1 MPRLG
6 LDWRDGCSISSS
18 DTTKK
23 RQAKG
28 FDRDNKIEAAK
39 QELKRITGDKKSKL
53 ISVEPIVDDKVETS
67 IQPSE
72 DTYLKELTYTFEDG
86 TIPIKGSS
94 SLVSGISPGFDRFGV
109 HIIITFKSGKTAISH
124 KWS

>member
-6 LDWRDGCSISSS
+6 LDWRDGCSISFS

-39 QELKRITGDKKSKL
+39 QEMKKITEDRKPKPV
-53 ISVEPIVDDKVETS
+53 IVVEAIPESVVQTE
-67 IQPSE
+67 E
-72 DTYLKELTYTFEDG
+72 DYYKTLTYTFKDN

-94 SLVSGISPGFDRFGV
+94 HLVKSISPGFDRIGV
-109 HIIITFKSGKTAISH
+109 HIIIQFTDGKTRISRR
-124 KWS
+124 WS